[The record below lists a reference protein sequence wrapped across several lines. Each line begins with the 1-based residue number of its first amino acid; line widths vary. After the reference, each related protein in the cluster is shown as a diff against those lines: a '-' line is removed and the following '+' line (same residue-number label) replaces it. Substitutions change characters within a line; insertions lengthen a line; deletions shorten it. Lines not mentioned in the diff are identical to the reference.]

1 MKLKQTNN
9 TTYAEQRKS
18 RLQDVVD
25 DYLQDDD
32 VSVLEMYND
41 IRDCLEDII
50 SYHEMC
56 KSRAQGALE
65 LIVGHH
71 STDKVDTR
79 ARARAVA
86 MKIENTAASQSWK
99 LGTFRLDIQPDGRR

>member
-9 TTYAEQRKS
+9 TTYAEQRKL

-71 STDKVDTR
+71 STDKVDTD
-79 ARARAVA
+79 APNV
-86 MKIENTAASQSWK
+86 NTYEYAAHI
-99 LGTFRLDIQPDGRR
+99 TMNDINRFQQGNSL

>member
-71 STDKVDTR
+71 STDKVDTD
-79 ARARAVA
+79 APNV
-86 MKIENTAASQSWK
+86 NTYEYAAHI
-99 LGTFRLDIQPDGRR
+99 TMNDINRFQQGNSL

>member
-56 KSRAQGALE
+56 KNRAQGALE

-71 STDKVDTR
+71 STDKVDTD
-79 ARARAVA
+79 APNV
-86 MKIENTAASQSWK
+86 NTYEYAAHI
-99 LGTFRLDIQPDGRR
+99 TMNDINRFQQGNSL

>member
-71 STDKVDTR
+71 STNKVDTD
-79 ARARAVA
+79 APNV
-86 MKIENTAASQSWK
+86 NTYEYAAHI
-99 LGTFRLDIQPDGRR
+99 TMNDINRFQQGNSL

>member
-9 TTYAEQRKS
+9 TTYAEQRKL

-71 STDKVDTR
+71 STNKVDTD
-79 ARARAVA
+79 APNV
-86 MKIENTAASQSWK
+86 NTYEYAAHI
-99 LGTFRLDIQPDGRR
+99 TMNDINRFQQGNSL

>member
-9 TTYAEQRKS
+9 TTYAEQRKE

-41 IRDCLEDII
+41 IRDCLEDIV

-71 STDKVDTR
+71 STDKVDTD
-79 ARARAVA
+79 APNV
-86 MKIENTAASQSWK
+86 NTYEYAAHI
-99 LGTFRLDIQPDGRR
+99 TMNDINRFQQGGSL

>member
-1 MKLKQTNN
+1 M
-9 TTYAEQRKS
+9 
-18 RLQDVVD
+18 QDVVD

-71 STDKVDTR
+71 STNKVDTD
-79 ARARAVA
+79 APNV
-86 MKIENTAASQSWK
+86 NTYEYAAHI
-99 LGTFRLDIQPDGRR
+99 TMNDINRFQQGNSL

>member
-9 TTYAEQRKS
+9 TTYAEQRKE
-18 RLQDVVD
+18 RLQNVVD

-41 IRDCLEDII
+41 IRDCLEDIV

-71 STDKVDTR
+71 STDKVDTD
-79 ARARAVA
+79 APNV
-86 MKIENTAASQSWK
+86 NTYEYAAHI
-99 LGTFRLDIQPDGRR
+99 TMNDINRFQQGGSL